1 MKLQLLKLGE
11 DRERF
16 LQLCRICRLRWLRSL
31 SSLRSGTLLGDRLLL
46 LGRLGLAAP
55 LGGCSAIFCNVL
67 VLVMLL
73 LNDFLGVRDVSWISH
88 QFIDGFQRPIGRISQ
103 MRPTR
108 SLLRLAAFR
117 AVKENP
123 ERKVVA
129 EVFKTMLHSR
139 WDKQEIVRPKLPT
152 LVGAEKIARTADNN
166 IDFVTRVRS
175 LRIATA
181 RRVKF
186 HCKCPVLEQR
196 DGTFPLRLR

>member
-46 LGRLGLAAP
+46 LGRLGLATP

-73 LNDFLGVRDVSWISH
+73 LDDFLGVRDVSWISH

-108 SLLRLAAFR
+108 SLLRLSAFR

-129 EVFKTMLHSR
+129 EVFKTMLHPGG
-139 WDKQEIVRPKLPT
+139 DKQEIVGPKLPT
-152 LVGAEKIARTADNN
+152 LARANEITGAADNN
-166 IDFVTRVRS
+166 IVFVTRVRS

-186 HCKCPVLEQR
+186 DGKCPVLKQC
-196 DGTFPLRLR
+196 DGTLSLRLR